1 MAPWLTVVG
10 IGEDG
15 LDALS
20 PAARAL
26 VAAAEVLIGGERHL
40 AMLPH
45 EDRRERIAWPSPL
58 GALVE
63 TIERLRPRRVCV
75 LATGDP
81 FCFGIGSTLAKR
93 IPPEEMLVIPAPS
106 ARSLACARLGW
117 PEHTTRLIT
126 LHGRPLAL
134 LEPHLQPGARL
145 ILLSE
150 DAATPAAVAIR
161 LAERGFGPSAM
172 SVLERMGGPAERR
185 IDGRADDWRHPPGA
199 DLNAIA
205 VTVTAGPDA
214 RPLPTLPGL
223 PDDAFLHDGRM
234 TKREVRAITLAALAP
249 HPGELLW
256 DVGAGCGS
264 VAVEWMRSDPL
275 NRAVAIEPQPARRAM
290 IAANAERLGT
300 PGLRIVDGT
309 APAALGGLEAPD
321 AAFVGGG
328 ASAPGVTEACWAV
341 LRPGGRLVAN
351 AVTLESEAVLLVR
364 HAELGGELVRIA
376 VERAEPVGPF
386 RGWKP
391 LMPVTQWR
399 IRKPYGDG
407 P

>member
-15 LDALS
+15 LGALS

-40 AMLPH
+40 AMLPPG
-45 EDRRERIAWPSPL
+45 DRRERIAWPSPL
-58 GALVE
+58 AALLD
-63 TIERLRPRRVCV
+63 TIHALKPRRVCV

-81 FCFGIGSTLAKR
+81 FCFGIGTTLAKR

-117 PEHTTRLIT
+117 PENTTRLIT

-145 ILLSE
+145 ILLSG
-150 DAATPAAVAIR
+150 DAATPRAVAER
-161 LAERGFGPSAM
+161 LTARGFGPSPM
-172 SVLERMGGPAERR
+172 TVLERMGGAAERR
-185 IDGRADDWRHPPGA
+185 IDGRAGDWRHPPGE
-199 DLNAIA
+199 DLNTIA
-205 VTVTAGPDA
+205 VTVVPSADA
-214 RPLPTLPGL
+214 RPLSTVPGL
-223 PDDAFLHDGRM
+223 PDDAFVHDGRI
-234 TKREVRAITLAALAP
+234 TKREVRAAALAALSP

-264 VAVEWMRSDPL
+264 VAIEWMRADPL
-275 NRAVAIEPQPARRAM
+275 NRAVAVEPRADRRAM
-290 IAANAERLGT
+290 IAGNTERLGT
-300 PGLRIVDGT
+300 PGLRVVDGS
-309 APAALGGLEAPD
+309 APAALDGLEPPD

-328 ASAPGVTEACWAV
+328 TATPGVIEACWAV

-351 AVTLESEAVLLVR
+351 AVTLEGEAVLLAR
-364 HAELGGELVRIA
+364 HAALGGELLRIA
-376 VERAEPVGPF
+376 VERAGPVGPF

-399 IRKPYGDG
+399 IRKPYGDR